1 MSNKK
6 ILNLTS
12 RKKRNTMLTYS
23 NTTVQGQ
30 SKTVGVGNAYVS
42 GNQQG
47 SFLWLATAQ
56 DLTDGSARGTVSTP
70 AQRSATSCYMR
81 GLNEHIRIQTSSGVP
96 WFHRRLCFTFKGQKP
111 FTAFVTETPPVAQ
124 PATPY
129 LEAGGGMQRLFF
141 NQTINGMPTTLTERY
156 AVLFKGEANV
166 DWNDVLI
173 AQVDTTRVSLKFDK
187 TWTIK
192 SGNANGTVAER
203 KLWHPMNKTLVYDDD
218 ESGASEV
225 SSYNSV
231 GSKAGMGD
239 FYVLDIIVPGEGGT
253 STDFLSITS
262 SSTLYW
268 HER

>member
-1 MSNKK
+1 
-6 ILNLTS
+6 
-12 RKKRNTMLTYS
+12 MLTYS
-23 NTTVQGQ
+23 NTTVTGQ
-30 SKTVGVGNAYVS
+30 SKTNAVGNAYVA

-56 DLTDGSARGTVSTP
+56 DLTDGQARGTVSTP

-81 GLNEHIRIQTSSGVP
+81 GLNEHLRIQTSSGIP
-96 WFHRRLCFTFKGQKP
+96 WFHRRICFTYKGARP
-111 FTAFVTETPPVAQ
+111 FTAFLTETPVSAQ
-124 PATPY
+124 PPVPY
-129 LEAGGGMQRLFF
+129 LESSAGMQRLFF
-141 NQTINGMPTTLTERY
+141 NQTINGSPLTLAERY
-156 AVLFKGEANV
+156 AVLFKGEANL

-173 AQVDTTRVSLKFDK
+173 AQIDTSRVTLKFDK

-218 ESGASEV
+218 ESGASEAA
-225 SSYNSV
+225 SYMSV

-239 FYVLDIIVPGEGGT
+239 YYVLDIIVPGEGGT
-253 STDFLSITS
+253 STDFMSITS

-268 HER
+268 HEK